1 MDTITITTLDTSNT
15 YYITGSTTEN
25 MRQIV
30 NRLGATVRKGQTAGF
45 VDSDA
50 QIDAIRRSSL
60 RVSTTQAAA
69 QPIGSR
75 MATERQI
82 SYLRSLGVRIETG
95 LTLDRAS
102 ELIDAAKRRE
112 MGSVSGFYRDGS
124 N

>member
-1 MDTITITTLDTSNT
+1 MDTITITTLDSEKT
-15 YYITGSTTEN
+15 YYVTGSTTEN

-30 NRLGATVRKGQTAGF
+30 NRLGANVRKGQATGF

-50 QIDAIRRSSL
+50 QIAAIRRSSL
-60 RVSTTQAAA
+60 LVSDTQQTA
-69 QPIGSR
+69 QPTGIR

-82 SYLRSLGVRIETG
+82 SYLRSLGVRIESG

-102 ELIDAAKRRE
+102 ALIDAAKRSE
-112 MGSVSGFYRDGS
+112 IGSVSGFYRDGS